1 MRYRI
6 ELVAAAKADLREIFR
21 YVEQHD
27 SAARADQLVDSI
39 EQSIFALAVMPA
51 RGHFPHELEMIG
63 VREFREVHFKPY
75 RIVYALHGDKVVV
88 HCVLDGRRD
97 MKTLLQQ
104 RLLR

>member
-27 SAARADQLVDSI
+27 SAARADQLVDGI
-39 EQSIFALAVMPA
+39 EQSILSLAVMSE
-51 RGHFPHELEMIG
+51 RGHYPPELEVIG

-75 RIVYALHGDKVVV
+75 RIVYARYEDKVVV

>member
-6 ELVAAAKADLREIFR
+6 LLVAAAKADLREIFR

-27 SAARADQLVDSI
+27 SAARADQLVDGI
-39 EQSIFALAVMPA
+39 EQLIHSLSVMPE
-51 RGHFPHELEMIG
+51 RGHFPPELEAIG
-63 VREFREVHFKPY
+63 VREYREVHFKPY
-75 RIVYALHGDKVVV
+75 RIVYALHEDKVFV